1 MSVNDGWFYGGGCG
15 WKHDA
20 GNDDGNDDD
29 GRNHDCEDAGDDKNR
44 DNCDDDN
51 VDENDTPADDANFFA
66 LEAAEKLLTTC
77 GHFFVNACHLTA
89 VVVDSI
95 MLMFPLRRLILARVM
110 QTSLLCRIINGML
123 PAALHTGISSSTT
136 VM

>member
-89 VVVDSI
+89 VVVASI
-95 MLMFPLRRLILARVM
+95 MLMCPLRRPILAWVM
-110 QTSLLCRIINGML
+110 QTALL
-123 PAALHTGISSSTT
+123 
-136 VM
+136 